1 MVPLCDLLDQ
11 WFGTMWRKRI
21 GTNRRHKR
29 SRRPMMTMR
38 LDAGAVTAE
47 FAVVLPAVI
56 LVATVL
62 MGLART
68 VVVAM
73 ACQDA
78 AAVAVREIVVAGDG
92 ADPIGAAMAV
102 AGSEISVDVGAENG
116 KIVTVTVSCPVIPDP
131 MGVLPTRVSAVAA
144 GIVQ

>member
-1 MVPLCDLLDQ
+1 
-11 WFGTMWRKRI
+11 
-21 GTNRRHKR
+21 
-29 SRRPMMTMR
+29 MTMR

-102 AGSEISVDVGAENG
+102 AGSEISVDVGAENDE
-116 KIVTVTVSCPVIPDP
+116 IVTVTVSCPVIPDP